1 MELYGR
7 RKIYT
12 SVEEITEQNVVS
24 VLTDAMS
31 YHLQNISEEN
41 YLYWYRRGN
50 QPILQR
56 TREVRD
62 ELTKHVVVNNANQI
76 VTFKNGYFMIS
87 GTSYTSKDD
96 AKVNDVKR
104 LNDYCFAGGKQL
116 ADNQIIDWF
125 HTVGL
130 GVMYVDIDRE
140 GKERCPFHCY
150 SLDPRSAFV
159 VYSYRPG
166 NRPVFGVNVVLQDQ
180 TVMFDVIT
188 ETTHFV
194 LRGGMTGGQTLTD
207 VVSNKVATPISVVS
221 QDANIIGKIPIIE
234 WQYDINRMSS
244 FESALGI
251 CDELNELQTQLAESV
266 EQQIQQL
273 FVAYN
278 CNFDDGTTA
287 NDIRK
292 SGMLVL
298 KSLNDN
304 AARVDLLETKLSQSE
319 LQVSIDALYEQLL
332 DKAGLPSIDRSS
344 GGSSDNGSAVY
355 LKSGYTIA
363 DTNRRNTEDLWRES
377 DFRFREVVLAILQNR
392 FSDFT
397 LEAEDFDIEI
407 EPPMMSN
414 LLVKTQSALNMRK
427 LGLHPQIWLERSGL
441 SNDPIS
447 DIELSKDYIYKFYEE
462 SEQKQEA
469 IPQDNENAEQAEAE
483 GEPLADEEQA
493 EEVPS
498 KEVD

>member
-1 MELYGR
+1 
-7 RKIYT
+7 
-12 SVEEITEQNVVS
+12 
-24 VLTDAMS
+24 
-31 YHLQNISEEN
+31 
-41 YLYWYRRGN
+41 
-50 QPILQR
+50 
-56 TREVRD
+56 
-62 ELTKHVVVNNANQI
+62 
-76 VTFKNGYFMIS
+76 
-87 GTSYTSKDD
+87 
-96 AKVNDVKR
+96 
-104 LNDYCFAGGKQL
+104 
-116 ADNQIIDWF
+116 
-125 HTVGL
+125 
-130 GVMYVDIDRE
+130 
-140 GKERCPFHCY
+140 
-150 SLDPRSAFV
+150 
-159 VYSYRPG
+159 
-166 NRPVFGVNVVLQDQ
+166 
-180 TVMFDVIT
+180 
-188 ETTHFV
+188 
-194 LRGGMTGGQTLTD
+194 
-207 VVSNKVATPISVVS
+207 
-221 QDANIIGKIPIIE
+221 
-234 WQYDINRMSS
+234 
-244 FESALGI
+244 
-251 CDELNELQTQLAESV
+251 
-266 EQQIQQL
+266 
-273 FVAYN
+273 
-278 CNFDDGTTA
+278 
-287 NDIRK
+287 
-292 SGMLVL
+292 MLVL

-414 LLVKTQSALNMRK
+414 LLVKTQSALNMRM